1 MKKIKGAPK
10 PESNIHLKSNIG
22 SYTLKEKKLKQE
34 AKDSKEGTSTRKSI
48 KEFVENPAEKSA
60 EKSAGNPADNPTDN
74 PTDNS
79 VEGPVNSTENSIKEY
94 TICVCGATGCRSRDS
109 LDVIKA
115 LKESV
120 EKNRSQLSSK
130 NISIRIKQTGCHGF
144 CQVGPTAIVL
154 PEKMFYCHLKPC
166 DSDAIINSII
176 TKEILLE
183 KTFHDE
189 KKFYSY
195 FDEIPFFKYQNRVI
209 LKDCGFIEPL
219 NLEEYLH
226 IGGFAGL
233 KNAVFNGWEKTLSI
247 LEKSKL
253 RGRGGAGFPT
263 AKKWKLL
270 RDSKLPSNR
279 DSKEVL
285 KETLK
290 ETLKEASNIASNR
303 NSKKDSDNC
312 IEHVKYIVC
321 NADEGDPGAFMDRG
335 ILESNPFMLLEGM
348 LIASFTTGAKRGF
361 IYLRKE
367 YPLAEKTLKNAIKT
381 LYERGFLGENVLG
394 LGFDF
399 DLELVNGAG
408 AFVCGEETALIH
420 SIEGQ
425 RGSPRPRPP
434 YPAEQGIYSMPTNI
448 NNVKT
453 YCCATQILKNGADW
467 FLELGDENSGGTL
480 VLALSG
486 KIKNT
491 GLVEVNFGEKIS
503 TIIEKIGGGA
513 IEGHQIKAIQ
523 TGGPSGGCIPYKL
536 KNLKIGYESLKEAGS
551 IVGSGGMIV
560 LDETNSILELAH
572 YFLDF
577 TSKESC
583 GQCTPCR
590 EGTRQMKYM
599 LERIISKDGSL
610 EDIKKIER
618 LAHYV
623 KENSLC
629 GLGQTAP
636 NPVLS
641 SLKYFRDEYLSKVS
655 KPHLTYKITDSCI
668 GCHNCYAV
676 CPVKAIQGEPGKKHI
691 ILQNKCIHCGQ
702 CVQSCPI
709 NSIIKVDINGKEVK

>member
-1 MKKIKGAPK
+1 MLVKSKMKQSKSKISDSKINEGFNLNHSLK
-10 PESNIHLKSNIG
+10 LKSKQSLSNSTNKLS
-22 SYTLKEKKLKQE
+22 SYTAQKYF
-34 AKDSKEGTSTRKSI
+34 G
-48 KEFVENPAEKSA
+48 EN
-60 EKSAGNPADNPTDN
+60 
-74 PTDNS
+74 
-79 VEGPVNSTENSIKEY
+79 KEY
-94 TICVCGATGCRSRDS
+94 TICVCGATGCKSRDS
-109 LDVIKA
+109 IEIISA
-115 LKESV
+115 LKETI
-120 EKNRSQLSSK
+120 SQNESLLNSK
-130 NISIRIKQTGCHGF
+130 KISIRIKQTGCHGF
-144 CQVGPTAIVL
+144 CQVGPTAIIL
-154 PEKMFYCHLKPC
+154 PQKIFYCHLKPN
-166 DSDAIINSII
+166 DANLII
-176 TKEILLE
+176 TSILNDKILSE
-183 KTFHDE
+183 KTVSDE
-189 KKFYSY
+189 EKFYSR
-195 FDEIPFFKYQNRVI
+195 FDDIPFFKYQTRVL
-209 LKDCGFIEPL
+209 LKNNGFIDPL
-219 NLEEYLH
+219 NLDEYMHL
-226 IGGFAGL
+226 GGFVGL
-233 KNAVFNGWEKTLSI
+233 KNAVLNGAEKTFLM
-247 LEKSKL
+247 LEKAKL

-270 RDSKLPSNR
+270 RDAKLPSN
-279 DSKEVL
+279 KN
-285 KETLK
+285 
-290 ETLKEASNIASNR
+290 SNE
-303 NSKKDSDNC
+303 NSKKDSNNC
-312 IEHVKYIVC
+312 IEYVKYIVC

-335 ILESNPFMLLEGM
+335 ILESNPYLLIEGM
-348 LIASFTTGAKRGF
+348 LIAAYVTGAKKGF

-367 YPLAEKTLKNAIKT
+367 YPLAESTLKKAIHT
-381 LYERGFLGENVLG
+381 LYERGFLGENVLK

-399 DLELVNGAG
+399 DLKLVSGAG

-420 SIEGQ
+420 SIEGK

-434 YPAEQGIYSMPTNI
+434 YPAQHGIYSMPTNI

-453 YCCATQILKNGADW
+453 YCCASLILKNGAEW
-467 FLELGDENSGGTL
+467 FAELGDENSGGTL

-523 TGGPSGGCIPYKL
+523 TGGPSGGCIPYTL

-599 LERIISKDGSL
+599 LERIISNDGTIQDL
-610 EDIKKIER
+610 QKIEK

-641 SLKYFRDEYLSKVS
+641 SLKYFKDEYLSKILKS
-655 KPHLTYKITDSCI
+655 KITYKITDSCI
-668 GCHNCYAV
+668 GCHNCYSV
-676 CPVKAIQGEPGKKHI
+676 CPVNAIHGEAGKKHI
-691 ILQNKCIHCGQ
+691 ILQDKCSHCGK
-702 CVQSCPI
+702 CVRSCPI
-709 NSIIKVDINGKEVK
+709 NSIIKIDINGKEMKNLGINAEISRK